1 MAHIASIGAGLY
13 TDLSV
18 YTDTSSPVAPATY
31 AAYTAKTDFDTLF
44 TGSDFTRVRNVR
56 EFPAIGTPPNITNV
70 PVYGQKQT
78 QQIQAQSDAPSMEL
92 QLNFVASDWAS
103 GTVLGDFIGDGV
115 LKAFRFALL
124 NSEPSGGYASSAGG
138 IGTTQNSYWYFIGKF
153 EALLVTPSL
162 SDANTATVTISVQS
176 DFYGA
181 FTI

>member
-1 MAHIASIGAGLY
+1 MAHISSIGAGLF

-18 YTDTSSPVAPATY
+18 YYDTTSPVLPSVFS
-31 AAYTAKTDFDTLF
+31 AYTAKVDFDTLF
-44 TGSDFTRVRNVR
+44 TGTDFVRIQNVR

-92 QLNFVASDWAS
+92 SLNFVASDWAD
-103 GTVLGDFIGDGV
+103 GTVLGDMVGDGL
-115 LKAFRFALL
+115 LKCFRFALL
-124 NSEPSGGYASSAGG
+124 NSKPTLYTSAAGG
-138 IGTTQNSYWYFIGKF
+138 LGTVQNSYWYFIGKV

-162 SDANTATVTISVQS
+162 SDANTATVTVSVQS
-176 DFYGA
+176 DFFGA